1 MANLIEK
8 IKDKRAPAPETPERR
23 DVPVAHPDPQ
33 QGLTGAQ
40 VRERADAGWT
50 NAPVDPPGKTV
61 KQIVLSNIFTYFNML
76 FFLLALCVIAVQQ
89 WLNLTF
95 MGVIIVNTAIGIIQ
109 EIRSKKTLDKL
120 NILASPKAVAVR
132 DGRRVT
138 IDTAQLVRDDIVI
151 FAAGNQIY
159 ADAVVAQD
167 SCYVNEALITG
178 ESDEIKKNPGD
189 KLLSGSFVVSGMC
202 RAQLTDVGADSYVS
216 RLTQEAKRAKKP
228 QQSEMMRS
236 LQNLVKWIGIL
247 VIPLGVVMFV
257 KEYVWLGRVVPIA
270 VTSTVGSIIG
280 MIPEGLYLLTSLALV
295 AGVVRL
301 AQRKTLVHELGCIET
316 LARVDTL
323 CVDKT
328 GTVTENK
335 MIVEDICPLCDDR
348 FTLEDIRMI
357 MSDYVYAM
365 QADNDTMAALRRYF
379 TGEKTQDATATLPFS
394 SAKKYGGVSF
404 HAEETYLLGA
414 PDVLLAGRENP
425 YQEQIEGYSAK
436 GCRVLLL
443 GMYDGALSDET
454 LSADLLPIAL
464 ILLSN
469 KIRAEAPETFGYF
482 ASQGVAVKVISGDN
496 PVTVSAVAQ
505 QAGIEG
511 AENWVDARELKTDQ
525 DIARAIRR
533 YTISG
538 DNARTV
544 SEVAKRAGIE
554 NADRFVDARTLTTEE
569 AIRDAAGKYTVFG
582 RVTPAQKR
590 SLVQALKADG
600 HTVAMTGDG
609 VNDVLALKEAD
620 CSIAMASGSDV
631 ACQVSHIVLL
641 DSNFASMPSVVAEG
655 RRVINN
661 IERSASLYL
670 VKNIFSFCLA
680 FFTLFATLPYPF
692 SPAQLT
698 LVSAVTIGIPSFI
711 LAMEPNESL
720 VKGKFLRNV
729 LFRALPAAMTDLAMV
744 VGILLF
750 YIAFQLDDTA
760 MITIC
765 TGVMGIVGLMMVH
778 RTCQPYNTIRKVMIV
793 VLSVLFVIAYFG
805 FPTLFSLQKLN
816 LQSALILIVFGLL
829 SWPVMKAFCRLNDR
843 MRAKFEAWR
852 AGKTAKAA

>member
-1 MANLIEK
+1 MSKLQLP
-8 IKDKRAPAPETPERR
+8 RPAGKQPAAAQPQPERPQ
-23 DVPVAHPDPQ
+23 VPLLETDPAK
-33 QGLTGAQ
+33 GLTAEQAAQ
-40 VRERADAGWT
+40 RMAAGLDNHT
-50 NAPVDPPGKTV
+50 AASPTRSETEIIRD
-61 KQIVLSNIFTYFNML
+61 NIFTFFNL
-76 FFLLALCVIAVQQ
+76 VFIVLALCLALVGSFANMTFLGVVIANTIIGTVQQ
-89 WLNLTF
+89 L
-95 MGVIIVNTAIGIIQ
+95 
-109 EIRSKKTLDKL
+109 RSKHTVDQLTL
-120 NILASPKAVAVR
+120 VAAHKVRCLR
-132 DGRRVT
+132 DGKS
-138 IDTAQLVRDDIVI
+138 ILLPSEELVRDDIVE
-151 FAAGNQIY
+151 FTSGEQIC
-159 ADAVVAQD
+159 ADAVVCTGSAQA
-167 SCYVNEALITG
+167 NEALITG
-178 ESDEIKKNPGD
+178 EAEPVPKNVGD
-189 KLLSGSFVVSGMC
+189 VLRSGSFLVSGRC
-202 RAQLTDVGADSYVS
+202 TVRLTHVGAESYAS
-216 RLTQEAKRAKKP
+216 KLATEAREGGHKVAKG
-228 QQSEMMRS
+228 EMMRS
-236 LQNLVKWIGIL
+236 LDGLIRVIGIAL
-247 VIPLGVVMFV
+247 IPMGVVMFL
-257 KEYVWLGRVVPIA
+257 KQYVSLELPLRDSVEA
-270 VTSTVGSIIG
+270 TVAALIG
-280 MIPEGLYLLTSLALV
+280 MIPEGLYLLTSVALAV
-295 AGVVRL
+295 SMVRL
-301 AQRKTLVHELGCIET
+301 AQRKVLAQDMNCIET
-316 LARVDTL
+316 LARVDVL

-335 MIVEDICPLCDDR
+335 MIVEDVCPLCDDR

-357 MSDYVYAM
+357 MADYVYAM

-404 HAEETYLLGA
+404 HTEETYLLGA

-443 GMYDGALSDET
+443 GMYDGALTDET
-454 LSADLLPIAL
+454 LSAGFLPIAL

-482 ASQGVAVKVISGDN
+482 ASQGVAVKV
-496 PVTVSAVAQ
+496 
-505 QAGIEG
+505 
-511 AENWVDARELKTDQ
+511 
-525 DIARAIRR
+525 
-533 YTISG
+533 ISG

-641 DSNFASMPSVVAEG
+641 DSNFASMPSV
-655 RRVINN
+655 
-661 IERSASLYL
+661 
-670 VKNIFSFCLA
+670 LA

-793 VLSVLFVIAYFG
+793 VLGVLFVIAYFG

-829 SWPVMKAFCRLNDR
+829 SWPVMKAFCRLNDH
-843 MRAKFEAWR
+843 MRTRFEAWR

>member
-8 IKDKRAPAPETPERR
+8 IKDKRAPQPETPERR

-33 QGLTGAQ
+33 RGLTDAQ
-40 VRERADAGWT
+40 VRERTDAGWT
-50 NAPVDPPGKTV
+50 NAPVDPTGKTV

-132 DGRRVT
+132 GGKRVT
-138 IDTAQLVRDDIVI
+138 VDTAQLVRDDIVI

-159 ADAVVAQD
+159 ADAVVAAD

-189 KLLSGSFVVSGMC
+189 RLLSGSFVVSGMC

-216 RLTQEAKRAKKP
+216 RLTQEAKAPKAAAVGDDALAAKP
-228 QQSEMMRS
+228 RQ
-236 LQNLVKWIGIL
+236 WIGIL
-247 VIPLGVVMFV
+247 VIPLGVVMFI
-257 KEYVWLGRVVPIA
+257 KEFVWLDRAVPIA
-270 VTSTVGSIIG
+270 VTSTVGSTIG

-335 MIVEDICPLCDDR
+335 MIVEDVCPLCDDR

-357 MSDYVYAM
+357 MADYVYAM

-404 HAEETYLLGA
+404 HTEETYLLGA

-454 LSADLLPIAL
+454 LSADFLPIAL

-482 ASQGVAVKVISGDN
+482 ASQGVTVKV
-496 PVTVSAVAQ
+496 
-505 QAGIEG
+505 
-511 AENWVDARELKTDQ
+511 
-525 DIARAIRR
+525 
-533 YTISG
+533 ISG

-554 NADRFVDARTLTTEE
+554 NADRFVDARTLTSEE
-569 AIRDAAGKYTVFG
+569 AIRDAAGRYTVFG

-670 VKNIFSFCLA
+670 VKNIFSFFLA

-729 LFRALPAAMTDLAMV
+729 LFRTLPAAMTDLAMV

-750 YIAFQLDDTA
+750 YIAFHLDDTS

-793 VLSVLFVIAYFG
+793 VLGVLFVIAYFG

-829 SWPVMKAFCRLNDR
+829 SWPVMKVFCRLNDR
-843 MRAKFEAWR
+843 MRARFEAWR
-852 AGKTAKAA
+852 AAKTAKAAERPHSRRKTA

>member
-1 MANLIEK
+1 MAKLIEK
-8 IKDKRAPAPETPERR
+8 IKDKRAPEPETPARR
-23 DVPVAHPDPQ
+23 DIPVVHPAPE
-33 QGLTGAQ
+33 QGLTSAQ
-40 VRERADAGWT
+40 VRERTDAGWT

-76 FFLLALCVIAVQQ
+76 FFLLALCVIVVQQ

-95 MGVIIVNTAIGIIQ
+95 MGVIIVNTAIGIVQ
-109 EIRSKKTLDKL
+109 ELRSKKTLDKL
-120 NILASPKAVAVR
+120 SILASPKAVAVR
-132 DGRRVT
+132 DGKRVT
-138 IDTAQLVRDDIVI
+138 VDTAQLVRDDIVV

-189 KLLSGSFVVSGMC
+189 KLLSGSFVVSGLC

-228 QQSEMMRS
+228 QQSEMMRA
-236 LQNLVKWIGIL
+236 LQNLVKWIGVI
-247 VIPLGVVMFV
+247 VIPLGVVMFI
-257 KEYVWLGRVVPIA
+257 KEFVWLDRAAPIA

-335 MIVEDICPLCDDR
+335 MIVEDVCPLCDDR
-348 FTLEDIRMI
+348 FTLDDIRMI
-357 MSDYVYAM
+357 MADYVYAM

-404 HAEETYLLGA
+404 HDEETYLLGA

-454 LSADLLPIAL
+454 LSAGLLPIAL

-482 ASQGVAVKVISGDN
+482 AAQGVAVKVISGDN
-496 PVTVSAVAQ
+496 PLAVSEVAR

-511 AENWVDARELKTDQ
+511 AERYVDAATLDTDEKV
-525 DIARAIRR
+525 AEAV
-533 YTISG
+533 
-538 DNARTV
+538 RTC
-544 SEVAKRAGIE
+544 
-554 NADRFVDARTLTTEE
+554 
-569 AIRDAAGKYTVFG
+569 TVFG

-590 SLVQALKADG
+590 KFVKALQADG

-609 VNDVLALKEAD
+609 VNDVLALKDAD
-620 CSIAMASGSDV
+620 CGIAMASGAQAASQV
-631 ACQVSHIVLL
+631 AQLVLL
-641 DSNFASMPSVVAEG
+641 ESDFSGLPAVVAEG

-661 IERSASLYL
+661 IQRSASLFL
-670 VKNIFSFCLA
+670 VKNIFSFLLTFIA
-680 FFTLFATLPYPF
+680 LFITMPYPLQ
-692 SPAQLT
+692 PLQLS
-698 LVSAVTIGIPSFI
+698 LLSMVTIGIPSFI
-711 LAMEPNESL
+711 LALEPNHEM
-720 VKGKFLRNV
+720 VHGKFIQNV
-729 LFRALPAAMTDLAMV
+729 LRAALPGGLSDLLLILGIEAFVFAFELPIGTLTTLTTLLLLAVGMAVLWDVCKPFTVAHGVLWGGMLILAGAAIA
-744 VGILLF
+744 LLGGF
-750 YIAFQLDDTA
+750 LGLERLD
-760 MITIC
+760 MR
-765 TGVMGIVGLMMVH
+765 GM
-778 RTCQPYNTIRKVMIV
+778 
-793 VLSVLFVIAYFG
+793 
-805 FPTLFSLQKLN
+805 
-816 LQSALILIVFGLL
+816 LILIAFLLLVVQTLHSMERGLTAVGDAAAL
-829 SWPVMKAFCRLNDR
+829 VWKRLPRKSKAEENY
-843 MRAKFEAWR
+843 
-852 AGKTAKAA
+852 